1 MAKNSP
7 LPYRNLDSTKME
19 TYTNNDGDFNMALPP
34 SNGMDG
40 DFGDCYDWTYIAGSL
55 YVPNNI
61 EYNQPEIVPVIIST
75 TELTKFEYNEYV
87 VKQNFKTKENLTP
100 PEIVR
105 VRENILET
113 YPDLNPDCLDNVLP
127 LYEPTLKPTSPKE
140 NSENKSDQM
149 INITGKVT
157 STTFDSQGD
166 QITEGIYNV
175 LVYTSNT
182 YGDKPTEKTIRVKT
196 DTEGNFSMTIPQN
209 TKFISAR
216 IKSEAVNATPDSYLM
231 TTVEFNP
238 NQTYYLLQLTLQQT
252 DPVRIG
258 ISTTL
263 PTLPATPIPMEQGG
277 LILTPTGS
285 MVPRPMGTLG
295 PSPISN
301 TQNDINP
308 NIPTQRMDTL
318 GPTLITRDNGKLTL
332 LPKTKPSV
340 VTSDG
345 SLPPKPPSII
355 ITSQGYE
362 SQEIIPYK
370 GDGTPKSN
378 IGTIDLEPINQT
390 LQKDTIASSN
400 LSDQNIKSLTKSK
413 LSANFFIQKRLVK
426 AILNLKDRL
435 IPILLTL
442 LAKFGI
448 TQAQN
453 LIGLPKDKIREHI
466 ANVSI
471 CPDIGVLH
479 KIIRKK
485 NRVVTGINNALKII
499 DSTTIFLGITGG
511 VLTGLE
517 IGLNAIAILP
527 LPIPPAVPIVWTQLE
542 RLIKKLKA
550 TNVGLLAIL
559 VLLRQTLVLI
569 VDFLNLLDMLIQN
582 CAPDNEEFQEELN
595 QEILDLIE
603 EQKTRNNSPIIKIV
617 NGFTMDLET
626 ETTEN
631 PLKRKRA
638 IAKDT
643 SGTVVLKGEWSFS
656 SIDQILI
663 DELVFYIQTNN
674 LKAD

>member
-40 DFGDCYDWTYIAGSL
+40 DFGDCYDWIYIADSL
-55 YVPNNI
+55 YVPDNI
-61 EYNQPEIVPVIIST
+61 EYNHPEIVPVIVST
-75 TELTKFEYNEYV
+75 TELTDWEYNEYV
-87 VKQNFKTKENLTP
+87 VKQNFKTKEKLTP

-105 VRENILET
+105 VRENVLET

-127 LYEPTLKPTSPKE
+127 LYEPTLKPTTPKE
-140 NSENKSDQM
+140 NSENESDQM

-166 QITEGIYNV
+166 QAIEGIYNV

-231 TTVEFNP
+231 ATVEFNP
-238 NQTYYLLQLTLQQT
+238 NQTYYLLQLILQQT

-258 ISTTL
+258 VTTPL
-263 PTLPATPIPMEQGG
+263 PTLPATPIPMME
-277 LILTPTGS
+277 
-285 MVPRPMGTLG
+285 
-295 PSPISN
+295 
-301 TQNDINP
+301 
-308 NIPTQRMDTL
+308 TL

-332 LPKTKPSV
+332 LPRTKPSV

-378 IGTIDLEPINQT
+378 LGTIDLEPINQS
-390 LQKDTIASSN
+390 LQKDTIRSSN
-400 LSDQNIKSLTKSK
+400 LSDENVKSLTKSK
-413 LSANFFIQKRLVK
+413 LNANYFIQKRLVK
-426 AILNLKDRL
+426 AVINLKDRL
-435 IPILLTL
+435 IPILLAQ

-448 TQAQN
+448 TQAQS
-453 LIGLPKDKIREHI
+453 LIGQPKDKIREHI

-479 KIIRKK
+479 RIIRKK
-485 NRVVTGINNALKII
+485 NKVVTGINNALKII
-499 DSTTIFLGITGG
+499 DSTTKLLGITGG

-527 LPIPPAVPIVWTQLE
+527 LPIPPAIPIAWTQLE

-595 QEILDLIE
+595 KEILDLVE